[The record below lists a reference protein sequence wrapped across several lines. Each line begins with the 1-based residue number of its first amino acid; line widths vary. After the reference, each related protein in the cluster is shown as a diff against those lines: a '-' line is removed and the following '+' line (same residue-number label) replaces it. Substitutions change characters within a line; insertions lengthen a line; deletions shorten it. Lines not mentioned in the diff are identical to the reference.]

1 MKCTK
6 PTSCWISLLSRYIVQ
21 CTIIDFLGAHRTLSV
36 GSTGLGLV
44 ERLGASSCA
53 LYIMCSALRVL
64 GSSWIFLAASN
75 SMVNRKGLQSF
86 SVPRALTGWAWGWE
100 FQVWFSDSD
109 FLRNPR
115 SFYLSAWLFSEFRL
129 LSSGSKSYLCPLRR
143 HILGQERKKSG
154 VSPLCF
160 FFFSLSR
167 KEKPC
172 A

>member
-1 MKCTK
+1 MQCTK
-6 PTSCWISLLSRYIVQ
+6 S
-21 CTIIDFLGAHRTLSV
+21 DFLGARRPLSV

-44 ERLGASSCA
+44 ERLGACSCA
-53 LYIMCSALRVL
+53 VYIMCSALRVL
-64 GSSWIFLAASN
+64 RYSWIFLAASN
-75 SMVNRKGLQSF
+75 SMVNHKGLQSF
-86 SVPRALTGWAWGWE
+86 SIPRALTGWAWGWE
-100 FQVWFSDSD
+100 FQVWFRDSD

-115 SFYLSAWLFSEFRL
+115 SFYLSAWLFSDFWL

-154 VSPLCF
+154 VSPLCLLLLL
-160 FFFSLSR
+160 LSR